1 MLSYQHAYHAG
12 NHADILKHYVL
23 SSVIQS
29 LNKKEKPYTL
39 YDTHAGSGLYDLLDN
54 RSLKTNEAEK
64 GILKFAHL
72 QLPECLG
79 FYKNLVQKYL
89 DKNLYPG
96 SPVIESD
103 LMRPQDTLILSEL
116 HPTEIENLRKNLH
129 EKNIQIH
136 NRSGWEMLKALTPPA
151 TKRGAALIDPSYEEK
166 DD

>member
-89 DKNLYPG
+89 DKA
-96 SPVIESD
+96 
-103 LMRPQDTLILSEL
+103 ILSVINQTL
-116 HPTEIENLRKNLH
+116 
-129 EKNIQIH
+129 KNIEIICVNDGSTDNSLSILQKYQKL
-136 NRSGWEMLKALTPPA
+136 EYKT
-151 TKRGAALIDPSYEEK
+151 
-166 DD
+166 

>member
-89 DKNLYPG
+89 DKKAG
-96 SPVIESD
+96 KD
-103 LMRPQDTLILSEL
+103 AKKAAKKAK
-116 HPTEIENLRKNLH
+116 RK
-129 EKNIQIH
+129 K
-136 NRSGWEMLKALTPPA
+136 
-151 TKRGAALIDPSYEEK
+151 
-166 DD
+166 